1 MEASIGA
8 LRCTRGTNAHL
19 DFVDRL
25 FAFDSRAKTTRPSPG
40 NSLTCCAPHLAAHLC
55 QIPSP
60 GPAVPARV
68 PCLAAVCPELAPLV
82 PAPDVG
88 RLAVAAESDA
98 GPAAVAGADAGLTR
112 LALVACPA
120 VRCPGLASLALAADA
135 GPAAGLDAGPP
146 VVEAPAWL
154 RAFEHLHPPL

>member
-88 RLAVAAESDA
+88 QRLAVGAGSDA
-98 GPAAVAGADAGLTR
+98 ALTR
-112 LALVACPA
+112 LALAACPA
-120 VRCPGLASLALAADA
+120 VRCP
-135 GPAAGLDAGPP
+135 
-146 VVEAPAWL
+146 
-154 RAFEHLHPPL
+154 